1 MTEIKFSPEAIA
13 DLQNTKAYIAD
24 ELCNEQAAVRTIEK
38 ILKRI
43 RMLKDFP
50 ELGAPLSS
58 IVNLDTTTV
67 FLSAETIRHFTV
79 WKMIRYIF
87 CVCCTADGILC
98 GFCSGH
104 RKTKTK
110 HFTKIVI

>member
-24 ELCNEQAAVRTIEK
+24 ELCNEQAAVSTIEK

-58 IVNLDTTTV
+58 IVNLDTDYR
-67 FLSAETIRHFTV
+67 FL
-79 WKMIRYIF
+79 
-87 CVCCTADGILC
+87 VCGNYTA
-98 GFCSGH
+98 F
-104 RKTKTK
+104 
-110 HFTKIVI
+110 

>member
-1 MTEIKFSPEAIA
+1 MAEIKFSPEAIT

-43 RMLKDFP
+43 RTLKDFP

-58 IVNLDTTTV
+58 IVNLDIDYRFLVCGNYTAFYRVENDTV
-67 FLSAETIRHFTV
+67 
-79 WKMIRYIF
+79 YILRVLYAKRDF
-87 CVCCTADGILC
+87 MRILF
-98 GFCSGH
+98 GAPQD
-104 RKTKTK
+104 KN
-110 HFTKIVI
+110 

>member
-13 DLQNTKAYIAD
+13 DLQNTKSYIAD
-24 ELCNEQAAVRTIEK
+24 ELCNEQAAVSTIEK

-58 IVNLDTTTV
+58 IVNLDTDYRFLVCGKYTAFYRVENDTV
-67 FLSAETIRHFTV
+67 
-79 WKMIRYIF
+79 YILRVLYARRDF
-87 CVCCTADGILC
+87 MRILF
-98 GFCSGH
+98 GTPQD
-104 RKTKTK
+104 KN
-110 HFTKIVI
+110 

>member
-13 DLQNTKAYIAD
+13 DLQNTKSYIAD
-24 ELCNEQAAVRTIEK
+24 ELCNEQAAVSTIEK

-43 RMLKDFP
+43 LMLKDFP

-58 IVNLDTTTV
+58 IVNLDTDYR
-67 FLSAETIRHFTV
+67 FLVCGNYTAFYRVE
-79 WKMIRYIF
+79 MIRYIF
-87 CVCCTADGILC
+87 CVCFTPDGILC
-98 GFCSGH
+98 GSCSGH